1 MPQSARLSE
10 GGGGCERYL
19 GNARIDPATFSVG
32 LPLHPHG
39 VGIFLDHEIVE
50 FSNPMCRLSDGAWRG
65 GVPRQT
71 GGKVTKMFSTKSDS
85 SHFLTQVVSVIDV
98 PEEVCDLNP
107 IETCRYATK
116 LVLDPNSSF
125 SAAYIS
131 LKRYFA

>member
-1 MPQSARLSE
+1 
-10 GGGGCERYL
+10 
-19 GNARIDPATFSVG
+19 
-32 LPLHPHG
+32 
-39 VGIFLDHEIVE
+39 
-50 FSNPMCRLSDGAWRG
+50 
-65 GVPRQT
+65 
-71 GGKVTKMFSTKSDS
+71 MFSTKSDS

-131 LKRYFA
+131 LKRYLA